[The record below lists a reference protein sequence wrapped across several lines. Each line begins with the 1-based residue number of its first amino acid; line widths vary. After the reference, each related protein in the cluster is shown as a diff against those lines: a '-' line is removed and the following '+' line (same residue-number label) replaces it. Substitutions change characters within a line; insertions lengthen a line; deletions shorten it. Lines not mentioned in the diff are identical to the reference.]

1 LFVKFNNYP
10 NLSATEGRKEL
21 IFCY

>member
-10 NLSATEGRKEL
+10 NLSAAEGRKEL